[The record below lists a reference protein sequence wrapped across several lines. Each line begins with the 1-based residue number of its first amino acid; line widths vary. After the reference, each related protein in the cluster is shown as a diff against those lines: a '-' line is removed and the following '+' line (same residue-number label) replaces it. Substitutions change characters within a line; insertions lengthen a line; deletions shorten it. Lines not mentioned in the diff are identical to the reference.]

1 MTSRTVT
8 NALRVAGIPAIV
20 LAYLA
25 GTALT
30 ATAAEDDSDSAA
42 EDEGGYIEE
51 VIVTASKR
59 EVNLQDSS
67 LAITAYTGEQL
78 DSRGIREVTDIAAA
92 IPGVD
97 MAESVPTES
106 ILIIRSMSNN
116 GRGYH
121 RAEIWRQQT
130 NTSYLDDVVLFP
142 GITPL
147 KMVDLERMEVLKGPQ
162 GTLFGKSA
170 MAGLVRFVSNKPDV
184 EAFSANISASLDTV
198 ANGGNGNSIEGYV
211 NVPLSDSFAVRL
223 AAYRYDLPGFIDVVG
238 VQPREDAD
246 TEETDGYRLRA
257 RWDLSDN
264 MTLEASLINQTTIV
278 GDVGKPMATW
288 APSMETNVHA
298 LQLTPFDPE
307 DPKRQWR
314 EPGDTEEDVKS
325 LKFEVDLD
333 AFTLSL
339 IGANM
344 TNDSHFYRN
353 ALWECV
359 PDGGCPGLT
368 VGGLTPNGYAY
379 WHSSEGPSERKIETF
394 EVRAISNV
402 EEGDALEWIVGAW
415 YENNNHRRAG
425 RSWWDTNDVDYIASL
440 SGGWGSFV
448 PRCGAFTVQEI
459 ANGTVIA
466 NRYQYNN
473 QDELAAYTELGL
485 NVTDQ
490 IKVST
495 GYRYSKLRTNF
506 YRGIRDDRCFDPGN
520 PNHQPET
527 GNTSDWANVGTY
539 RINVD
544 YHHTDDVM
552 LFAFVATGYRPG
564 GTNNIQACPRGQTT
578 CDNTVRNETRYR
590 VPYDSDSVRNY
601 EAGIRST
608 WMDGRLLLNG
618 SVYRVDWTGM
628 QSPVFQASQRLDLYR
643 IRGRVIVNIGESRID
658 GFEGMAIYAVNDEL
672 NLQLN
677 MGYKIAEILS
687 DQRQDYVGLPLPGSS
702 SGTGAQISLLA
713 DWSRMMPIGEVRAN
727 ATARYAPRRYGHFH
741 TENPVPSYMT
751 TDLSVGVRRG
761 ALELWMNIDNLF
773 DERALTFQHPGYP
786 GWPYREGIDWRE
798 QYSVFTMIRPRSIGI
813 GVSYHLGQ

>member
-1 MTSRTVT
+1 MRTT
-8 NALRVAGIPAIV
+8 IS
-20 LAYLA
+20 AYLRAA
-25 GTALT
+25 GVPAVFMAMLASTGAI
-30 ATAAEDDSDSAA
+30 ASAA
-42 EDEGGYIEE
+42 EEEAEDENRYIEE
-51 VIVTASKR
+51 VVVTASKR

-97 MAESVPTES
+97 MSESVPTES
-106 ILIIRSMSNN
+106 ILIIRGMSNN

-121 RAEIWRQQT
+121 RAEVWRQQT

-170 MAGLVRFVSNKPDV
+170 MAGLVRFVSNKPDL
-184 EAFSANISASLDTV
+184 EAFSGNITASLDTV
-198 ANGGNGNSIEGYV
+198 AGGGTGNSIEGYV

-238 VQPREDAD
+238 VQPRDDAD

-264 MTLEASLINQTTIV
+264 MALEASVINQTTIV
-278 GDVGKPMATW
+278 GDVATPMATW
-288 APSMETNVHA
+288 EPSMETDIHA

-344 TNDSHFYRN
+344 TNHSHFHRN

-379 WHSSEGPSERKIETF
+379 WHFSEGPSERKIETF

-402 EEGDALEWIVGAW
+402 EEGDFLEWIAGAW
-415 YENNNHRRAG
+415 YENNNHRRAAL
-425 RSWWDTNDVDYIASL
+425 SWWETNDVEYIASL
-440 SGGWGSFV
+440 GGGWASYL
-448 PRCGAFTVQEI
+448 PRCDAYTAQDI
-459 ANGTVIA
+459 ANGAFVR

-490 IKVST
+490 IKVSL
-495 GYRYSKLRTNF
+495 GYRHSKLRTNF
-506 YRGIRDDRCFDPGN
+506 YRGDSLDRCADLTNVNAATENG
-520 PNHQPET
+520 H
-527 GNTSDWANVGTY
+527 TSEWANVGTY
-539 RINVD
+539 RLNVD

-552 LFAFVATGYRPG
+552 LFAFVASGYRPG

-578 CDNTVRNETRYR
+578 CNNTVRNDTRFRISYE
-590 VPYDSDSVRNY
+590 SDTVRNF

-618 SVYRVDWTGM
+618 SLYRVDWTGM
-628 QSPVFQASQRLDLYR
+628 QSPVFRASERLDLYR

-658 GFEGMAIYAVNDEL
+658 GFEGTAIYAVSDEL

-677 MGYKIAEILS
+677 LGYKIGEILS
-687 DQRQDYVGLPLPGSS
+687 DQRPEYVGLPLPGSS
-702 SGTGAQISLLA
+702 SGTGAQVSLLA
-713 DWSRMMPIGEVRAN
+713 DWSRTMPIGEVRVN
-727 ATARYAPRRYGHFH
+727 ATARYAPRRYGHFS

-751 TDLSVGVRRG
+751 ADLSVGVRRD
-761 ALELWMNIDNLF
+761 ALEVWVNIDNLF
-773 DERALTFQHPGYP
+773 DERALTNQNPGYP
-786 GWPYREGIDWRE
+786 GWPRRDGIDWRE
-798 QYSVFTMIRPRSIGI
+798 QYSVFRMIRPRSIGF
-813 GVSYHLGQ
+813 GVSYDLGQ